1 MKKIYFCLLS
11 LTFFAAAAQDR
22 SYGNAA
28 SHAANQQQN
37 YSVSR
42 TLEACNAVVI
52 NDTEEENGVFISG
65 VSGQKAAA
73 DIPIAADQQITI
85 TGVKVTL
92 ASMFEPEFVNLR
104 FYDNILSTP
113 EDPEDPTVYFIPGAT
128 LFDVATTIESF
139 EEIGYEPMHQFV
151 IRRITLTLPQ
161 PIVLYGNQVADRY
174 WMGVLSNANAWA
186 TTAHY
191 ETGDGVIG
199 ESVAMGSNNFQWFQL
214 GNIEAQYELTAE
226 CSLLGV
232 AQFSNANQLAVTP
245 NPASDFLAI
254 SLASGK
260 SVEKAEIYTVSGQK
274 VFEINSGFDHI
285 NIAALS
291 NGLYIL
297 KTHTNENQNY
307 TTKFVK
313 LN

>member
-1 MKKIYFCLLS
+1 MKKIYFCLFS
-11 LTFFAAAAQDR
+11 LTFFAATAQNR
-22 SYGNAA
+22 TYGNATNQ
-28 SHAANQQQN
+28 AAIQKQN
-37 YSVSR
+37 SVSR

-65 VSGQKAAA
+65 MSGQKAAV
-73 DIPIAADQQITI
+73 DIPIAPDQQITI

-92 ASMFEPEFVNLR
+92 ASMFEPQFVNLR

-113 EDPEDPTVYFIPGAT
+113 EDPEDPTVYFIPGTT
-128 LFDVATTIESF
+128 LFDVATTVDSF

-151 IRRITLTLPQ
+151 IRRITLTLPE
-161 PIVLYGNQVADRY
+161 PIVLSGNQVSERY

-191 ETGDGVIG
+191 DTGDGVIG
-199 ESVAMGSNNFQWFQL
+199 QSVAMGSSNFQWFQL

-226 CSLLGV
+226 CSLLRTE
-232 AQFSNANQLAVTP
+232 QFSTDHLAVVP
-245 NPASDFLAI
+245 NPASDFLKI
-254 SLASGK
+254 TLASGK
-260 SVEKAEIYTVSGQK
+260 SVAKAEIYTVSGQK
-274 VFEINSGFDHI
+274 VFEVRSGFDNI
-285 NIAALS
+285 NVASLS
-291 NGLYIL
+291 SGLYIL
-297 KTHTNENQNY
+297 KTYTNENQNF

>member
-1 MKKIYFCLLS
+1 MKKIYLLLS
-11 LTFFAAAAQDR
+11 LTCLTAGAQNR
-22 SYGNAA
+22 TYGNAL
-28 SHAANQQQN
+28 SQAAGNPQTPVALQ
-37 YSVSR
+37 V
-42 TLEACNAVVI
+42 LDACNAVVI

-65 VSGQKAAA
+65 PSGQKAAA

-92 ASMFEPEFVNLR
+92 ASMLEPTFVNLR

-128 LFDVATTIESF
+128 LFDVATTVDSF
-139 EEIGYEPMHQFV
+139 EEIGYEPLHQFV
-151 IRRITLTLPQ
+151 IRRITLALPE
-161 PIVLYGNQVADRY
+161 PIVLSGNQVNERY
-174 WMGVLSNANAWA
+174 WMGVLSDARAWA

-191 ETGDGVIG
+191 ETGEGVIG
-199 ESVAMGSNNFQWFQL
+199 QSVAMGSNTFQWFQL

-226 CSLLGV
+226 CSLLS
-232 AQFSNANQLAVTP
+232 AKEFEADHLAVVP
-245 NPASDFLAI
+245 NPASDFLKI

-260 SVEKAEIYTVSGQK
+260 SVDRAEIYTVSGQK
-274 VFEINSGFDHI
+274 VLEARTGFDNI
-285 NIAALS
+285 NVSKLAG
-291 NGLYIL
+291 GLYIL
-297 KTHTNENQNY
+297 KTYTSENQNF